1 MNKLR
6 EYRTEGN
13 YRQRDLAEKIGV
25 TRQAFSCYELGI
37 AKPPLDKAKKLADI
51 FGVTIEDIFFSK
63 SATLNSTN
71 KNID

>member
-1 MNKLR
+1 MNRLR

-13 YRQRDLAEKIGV
+13 YRQKDLAKKIGV
-25 TRQAFSCYELGI
+25 TRQAYGFYESGM

-63 SATLNSTN
+63 TDELNSTN
-71 KNID
+71 K